1 MDYLWVDYVDYKYY
15 TTNQKMKKNFYY
27 YGDGLIGQK
36 ESVLTVPDDFKL
48 ILEDE

>member
-1 MDYLWVDYVDYKYY
+1 MTLNV
-15 TTNQKMKKNFYY
+15 YY

>member
-1 MDYLWVDYVDYKYY
+1 MSII
-15 TTNQKMKKNFYY
+15 T
-27 YGDGLIGQK
+27 DGLIGQK